1 MPRHASQMI
10 PLDGLTSM
18 LWPLLGLSLM
28 SNLAVLVSP
37 LFMMQV
43 FNRVVPT
50 GNYYTLILLLV
61 VAVVVLVGVAIAET
75 LRDRAEAEA
84 GLWLEH
90 RVQTALNA
98 RRDAPFPGC
107 RQDGATARPFLIGG
121 TINAAL
127 SLLWLPVFVCVLI
140 SLHVGLAI
148 GTLFAGCALLAMAE
162 LSRRMTMRPSGDA
175 ARLREMSNEAASQ
188 IMAQPLLAAMM
199 RIGAN
204 LLERRADL
212 MAQAS
217 ASERAA
223 LHLRAGFNA
232 TSGLLRSLSQI
243 GLLTGGAF
251 ILMQG
256 QITAGGMV
264 AATLI
269 GAKVL
274 ATIEGG
280 ARAIPDARAFLAAL
294 KRIRAYSAEDSVL
307 QTDIAGLT
315 GAITADTLIMPRGPG
330 APPRL
335 DRVSLSLAA
344 GECLAILG
352 ESGSGKTTLLHALCG
367 AEHAPIGAVRYD
379 QSDIRT
385 LPPERLQQIV
395 GYLPQGATLLPG
407 TLAANIS
414 RWDLV
419 RNDEAIVAAARMAG
433 VHGLISAL
441 PRAYETELP
450 ADAHLLSPGQKQR
463 IALARALYSK
473 PRLLFLDEPNAL
485 LDTTAERFVFEAL
498 RRLKA
503 DGCTIVMSMHRGG
516 IISLADKVLVMD
528 RGKVSDFGPRRAVL
542 ERMDGGQRQVRL
554 PVSLGA
560 EDDLADWIS
569 TQFRRDEDGDLR
581 QKSIKAGREL
591 FNFARAN
598 GPITA
603 NRLLTV
609 QFRFVDDLNCIII
622 LSEPRRTQLQAKI
635 DGVRNRLRNASKPP
649 TDLAADELALVEVLQ
664 LAEAFDFS
672 SADKNSTFTASLRT
686 NFVPAPAMH

>member
-10 PLDGLTSM
+10 PLDGLMSM

-28 SNLAVLVSP
+28 SNLAILVSP

-50 GNYYTLILLLV
+50 GNYYTLALLLV
-61 VAVVVLVGVAIAET
+61 VAVVVLAGVALTET

-90 RVQTALNA
+90 RTQTALNA
-98 RRDAPFPGC
+98 RGDAPQPGC
-107 RQDGATARPFLIGG
+107 RQDGAAARPFLIGG
-121 TINAAL
+121 SINAAL
-127 SLLWLPVFVCVLI
+127 SLLWLPLFLLVL
-140 SLHVGLAI
+140 
-148 GTLFAGCALLAMAE
+148 GTLNMALAVGTLVGGGALLAMAE
-162 LSRRMTMRPSGDA
+162 MSRRMTAQPLGDA
-175 ARLREMSNEAASQ
+175 HRLRDMSNEAAGQ
-188 IMAQPLLAAMM
+188 IAAQPLLSAMM

-212 MAQAS
+212 MGQAS
-217 ASERAA
+217 DSERKA
-223 LHLRAGFNA
+223 LRLRAGFTA
-232 TSGLLRSLSQI
+232 ASGLLRNLSQI

-251 ILMQG
+251 ILIQG

-294 KRIRAYSAEDSVL
+294 NRIRTYSAEDAVL
-307 QTDIAGLT
+307 HTDIADLT
-315 GAITADTLIMPRGPG
+315 GAITADTLILPRGPG

-335 DRVSLSLAA
+335 DRVSLSLGA

-385 LPPERLQQIV
+385 LPPERLQKIV

-414 RWDLV
+414 RWDPE

-450 ADAHLLSPGQKQR
+450 ADGHLLSPGQKQR

-528 RGKVSDFGPRRAVL
+528 RGKVSDFGPRREVL
-542 ERMDGGQRQVRL
+542 ERMEGGQRQVRL
-554 PVSLGA
+554 PVSIGA

-569 TQFRRDEDGDLR
+569 TQFRRDEDNDL
-581 QKSIKAGREL
+581 QSKSIRAGREL

-598 GPITA
+598 GPLSA
-603 NRLLTV
+603 NRMLTV
-609 QFRFVDDLNCIII
+609 QFQFVDDLNCIIT
-622 LSEPRRTQLQAKI
+622 LTEPRRTQLKAKI
-635 DGVRNRLRNASKPP
+635 DGVRNRLRDTARPP
-649 TDLAADELALVEVLQ
+649 TDFAPDELALVEVLQ

-672 SADKNSTFTASLRT
+672 SAEKNSTFIARLRT
-686 NFVPAPAMH
+686 SFVPAVVVH